1 MFLRFRECFSSC
13 SEANA
18 VHNMVFICM
27 AWSGFVGDRVVNYY
41 GNVGAQ
47 EKSEDLNI
55 TKWCKTDD
63 SPQKEIHKSVNKYI
77 WGK

>member
-1 MFLRFRECFSSC
+1 
-13 SEANA
+13 
-18 VHNMVFICM
+18 MVFICM

-63 SPQKEIHKSVNKYI
+63 SPQKEIHKSVNK
-77 WGK
+77 